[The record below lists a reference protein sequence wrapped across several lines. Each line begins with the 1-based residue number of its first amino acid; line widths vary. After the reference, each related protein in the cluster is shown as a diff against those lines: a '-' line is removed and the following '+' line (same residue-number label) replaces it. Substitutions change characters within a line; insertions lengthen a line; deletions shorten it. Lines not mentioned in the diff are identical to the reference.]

1 MLRRLHLILAA
12 VALLIAPVSMQS
24 SIAMAAMPMNH
35 RDMAQAGH
43 CGDAQ
48 PEKRDKSTAMTQ
60 CCVAMCFAVASLG
73 AASIE
78 QISYHAPIL
87 AGFRS
92 TEHLP
97 FLAELPT
104 PPPRTR

>member
-12 VALLIAPVSMQS
+12 LAMLVAPVAIHSGA
-24 SIAMAAMPMNH
+24 AMAAMPMNH
-35 RDMAQAGH
+35 RAMAQAAH

-48 PEKRDKSTAMTQ
+48 PEKREKSTAMTQ

-73 AASIE
+73 GVSIE
-78 QISYHAPIL
+78 PSSYQAPLL

-92 TEHLP
+92 SEDRP